1 MLDVGLDSIYDL
13 RVRWIKLSKPIKE
26 LLKYKMKILT
36 LVLCVVVAI
45 GTVFVISQLSTV
57 PNVFEPANHKLE
69 IEIENVTI
77 LNSSYIKFD
86 LYNNYSQRLFNCA
99 VNIINPITATARF
112 GILETGSYMN
122 LTVHLSKHPLSNN
135 SSINDIQVNV
145 YGYGLL

>member
-1 MLDVGLDSIYDL
+1 M
-13 RVRWIKLSKPIKE
+13 SKPIKE
-26 LLKYKMKILT
+26 LLKYKMKIIT
-36 LVLCVVVAI
+36 IVLCVVVVI
-45 GTVFVISQLSTV
+45 GMVFVISQLSTV

-86 LYNNYSQRLFNCA
+86 LYNNYSQTLFNCA

-122 LTVHLSKHPLSNN
+122 LTIYLPKYPLPDNY
-135 SSINDIQVNV
+135 SINDIKVNV